1 MMTVRSL
8 STSPGSNS
16 VLTMRSDS
24 MRMPRPMCSAGTV
37 SKYAVKSFQVN
48 PFHVPP
54 WRLMNRDSSPL
65 PRVGVPLKSMCST
78 QCEMP
83 VIPGTS
89 LRLPTRYHAQNVA
102 TGAVWTSRSKTR
114 SPFDSVVR
122 TVGVMSGFFPGP
134 IRSPP
139 SASAGLFDRGL
150 HVLVGGLL
158 SRLVAQPRVH
168 DLPVLVHHKH
178 GPLRDA
184 VEQAHKRR
192 IVHPEGLHRLVIEIA
207 QQRKRQVVGLRE
219 LVEHERRVGADPVDL
234 RVQRVEPAQVVAEP
248 AHLLGARA
256 GERRRKER
264 EHRRLAAQFAH
275 LDRLAFAVHENGF
288 RRLLPDF
295 ECHAPPPVNKVFDF
309 MIAGRLLLHHLA
321 DAVRDPREAAIV
333 ANGRG
338 RRAIPAR
345 RLRGGQP
352 CNYSVTRR
360 PRTARAAAP
369 SARSSPGSRSRAR
382 SRPARAPGCPSS
394 RRPC

>member
-1 MMTVRSL
+1 MTLEVGQQA
-8 STSPGSNS
+8 PEA
-16 VLTMRSDS
+16 VLVNGER
-24 MRMPRPMCSAGTV
+24 
-37 SKYAVKSFQVN
+37 KAVKVS
-48 PFHVPP
+48 
-54 WRLMNRDSSPL
+54 
-65 PRVGVPLKSMCST
+65 
-78 QCEMP
+78 E
-83 VIPGTS
+83 
-89 LRLPTRYHAQNVA
+89 LR
-102 TGAVWTSRSKTR
+102 GKT
-114 SPFDSVVR
+114 
-122 TVGVMSGFFPGP
+122 TVFAFFPAAFTGTCTKEMC
-134 IRSPP
+134 R
-139 SASAGLFDRGL
+139 FRDD
-150 HVLVGGLL
+150 L
-158 SRLVAQPRVH
+158 SRFNSLNAQVY
-168 DLPVLVHHKH
+168 
-178 GPLRDA
+178 A
-184 VEQAHKRR
+184 
-192 IVHPEGLHRLVIEIA
+192 
-207 QQRKRQVVGLRE
+207 
-219 LVEHERRVGADPVDL
+219 VDL